1 MSKGNSKSAN
11 SSPEALEILWKEGF
25 FKAWHNFKDVCEE
38 LGKRGN
44 NFSKPELA
52 KALKSADFLTRR
64 GSQGSYQYAQRIP
77 AINKETEKIESE
89 LFSAKLITR
98 LGDKF
103 SEEIADLRWNFGKS
117 GTCSAFLLRK
127 ILEKLIFLT
136 FAKNG
141 LENKL
146 KNYQGRFV
154 GLEDMINLAS
164 SEKIGGLPF
173 LMPQTARNIKGMK
186 YLGDIAAHDPLT
198 NVDPKTINPQ
208 MPFIITAYEEL
219 SQKL

>member
-1 MSKGNSKSAN
+1 
-11 SSPEALEILWKEGF
+11 
-25 FKAWHNFKDVCEE
+25 
-38 LGKRGN
+38 
-44 NFSKPELA
+44 
-52 KALKSADFLTRR
+52 
-64 GSQGSYQYAQRIP
+64 
-77 AINKETEKIESE
+77 
-89 LFSAKLITR
+89 